1 MKDLQGVFMNILSDQ
16 FGRYIVGVGSKGVFD
31 FFGNQFQA
39 GEHIKHKYNDW
50 NDPIT
55 QLKNKSDWQGH
66 DVNENNFLM
75 NTLYENGMGVFLIRS
90 QAPQTSVND
99 CNSVF
104 KYKSCS
110 PLMVSAL

>member
-16 FGRYIVGVGSKGVFD
+16 FGRYIVGIGSKRIFD

-66 DVNENNFLM
+66 DVNENKFFDEHVVGKWDGGILDP
-75 NTLYENGMGVFLIRS
+75 F
-90 QAPQTSVND
+90 A
-99 CNSVF
+99 
-104 KYKSCS
+104 S
-110 PLMVSAL
+110 PTNVCQ